1 MKGLFCKIASVIT
14 VSLIVVGAFSGCKND
29 DNNKSSKDSTS
40 NSISNSYIDT
50 EFDSDDLE
58 IGYDE
63 TSAVNIKLNKT
74 SAEISGKGAKA
85 DGSVVTIT
93 NEGVYVISG
102 ELSNGRLVVDAEK
115 KKDVHIILSGAKITC
130 EDNAPIYIKQ
140 ADKVIITLDENSEN
154 VLTDVNSYSNDE
166 DDTNVDGAL
175 FSRSDLTIN
184 GSGKLTVNANYK
196 HGIVCKDDLV
206 IAGGDYNLTA
216 KSGGIYG
223 KDSVRIKSG
232 GFEITA
238 GSNGIK
244 STNSDENEK
253 GYIYI
258 KDGNFNITS
267 ETDGIESVD
276 SLVIDGGEFNVKT
289 GGGSSNASVK
299 QDGERNENWGRWGKE
314 PPEDKM
320 QAPDGDM
327 TPPNNGGQMGTP
339 NDIGEK
345 PNMQDNQNNIPTEQ
359 VSNMANDNANSNNT
373 DNMTGT
379 ETSSAKGLK
388 SDKDIILN
396 DGKYTV
402 DSSDDSIHSNG
413 NILINNGEASLKS
426 GDDGI
431 HADENLN
438 ITNGKITIEQSYEGI
453 EGVNINIT
461 GGEVTINSSDDGIN
475 AGGGSDTGMDDRM
488 GRDNFSES
496 SSEYLLTISGGKITV
511 NANGD
516 GLDSNG
522 NLSVEGGEIY
532 INGPTNDGNGALDYG
547 DGADAWITG
556 GTIVACGSS
565 GMAENFG
572 EDKSKQN
579 SVLHNFD
586 SKISSG
592 TEVKLADSNGNII
605 LSYTPKKDYQSVV
618 FSSPD
623 LKNGTYTI
631 TAGDISDEITIDS
644 VITSNGNSNR
654 MGGRGF
660 GMKDKNLV

>member
-1 MKGLFCKIASVIT
+1 MKGLLCKIAAVIT
-14 VSLIVVGAFSGCKND
+14 ASLTIVGTFTGCKND
-29 DNNKSSKDSTS
+29 SNDEKSSKENTASS
-40 NSISNSYIDT
+40 VSYSYINT

-74 SAEISGKGAKA
+74 SAEISGKGANA

-93 NEGVYVISG
+93 DEGVYVVSG
-102 ELSNGRLVVDAEK
+102 ELSNGRLVVDAGK
-115 KKDVHIILSGAKITC
+115 KKDIRIIFNGAKITC
-130 EDNAPIYIKQ
+130 DDNAPLYIKQ

-154 VLTDVNSYSNDE
+154 VLTDGASYLNDE
-166 DDTNVDGAL
+166 DDSNVDGAL

-223 KDSVRIKSG
+223 KDSLRIKNG
-232 GFEITA
+232 NFEINA

-244 STNSDENEK
+244 STNSDEEEK

-276 SLVIDGGEFNVKT
+276 SLVIDGGEFNIKT

-299 QDGERNENWGRWGKE
+299 QNGERNENWGRWGAE
-314 PPEDKM
+314 PPDDKM
-320 QAPDGDM
+320 QVPNGNMMPPD
-327 TPPNNGGQMGTP
+327 NGGQMGTP
-339 NDIGEK
+339 DDIGQK
-345 PNMQDNQNNIPTEQ
+345 PNINDKQNNIPTEQ
-359 VSNMANDNANSNNT
+359 VSNKTNDNSSDTNNA
-373 DNMTGT
+373 T
-379 ETSSAKGLK
+379 ETESSSAKGLK
-388 SDKDIILN
+388 ADKDIVFN
-396 DGKYTV
+396 GGKYTV

-413 NILINNGEASLKS
+413 NIIMNNGDASLTS

-438 ITNGKITIEQSYEGI
+438 IVNGKITIKQSYEGI

-475 AGGGSDTGMDDRM
+475 AGGGSDTGMDNRM

-496 SSEYLLTISGGKITV
+496 SSEYLLTISGGKIIV

-522 NLSVEGGEIY
+522 NLIVEGGEIY
-532 INGPTNDGNGALDYG
+532 INGPTNDGDGALDYG

-572 EDKSKQN
+572 EENSKQN

-592 TEVKLADSNGNII
+592 TEVKVTDSNGNII
-605 LSYTPKKDYQSVV
+605 LSYTPEKDYQSVV
-618 FSSPD
+618 FSSPN

-631 TAGDISDEITIDS
+631 TAGDISDEFTVDS

-654 MGGRGF
+654 MGGRSF
-660 GMKDKNLV
+660 GMKDKNPV

>member
-1 MKGLFCKIASVIT
+1 MKSLVCKTAAVIT
-14 VSLIVVGAFSGCKND
+14 ASLTIVGTFTGCKND
-29 DNNKSSKDSTS
+29 SNDEKSSKENTVSS
-40 NSISNSYIDT
+40 VSYSYINT

-74 SAEISGKGAKA
+74 SAEISGKGANT

-93 NEGVYVISG
+93 DEGVYVVSG
-102 ELSNGRLVVDAEK
+102 ELSNGRLVVDAGK
-115 KKDVHIILSGAKITC
+115 KKDIRIILNGAKITC
-130 EDNAPIYIKQ
+130 DDNAPLYIKQ

-154 VLTDVNSYSNDE
+154 VLTDGASYLNDE
-166 DDTNVDGAL
+166 DDSNVDGAL

-196 HGIVCKDDLV
+196 HGIVCKDDLIV
-206 IAGGDYNLTA
+206 AGGDYNLSA

-223 KDSVRIKSG
+223 KDSLRIKNG
-232 GFEITA
+232 TFEINA

-276 SLVIDGGEFNVKT
+276 SLVIDGGEFNLKT

-299 QDGERNENWGRWGKE
+299 QNGERNENWGRWGEK

-320 QAPDGDM
+320 QVPDGNM
-327 TPPNNGGQMGTP
+327 MPPDNGGQMGTP
-339 NDIGEK
+339 DNIGQK
-345 PNMQDNQNNIPTEQ
+345 PNINDKQNNIQTEQ
-359 VSNMANDNANSNNT
+359 VSNKTNDNSSDTNNA
-373 DNMTGT
+373 T
-379 ETSSAKGLK
+379 ETESRSAKGLK
-388 SDKDIILN
+388 ADKDIVFN
-396 DGKYTV
+396 GGKYTV

-413 NILINNGEASLKS
+413 NIIMNNGDASLTS

-431 HADENLN
+431 HADENVN
-438 ITNGKITIEQSYEGI
+438 ILNGKITIEQSYEGV

-488 GRDNFSES
+488 GRDNFSQS
-496 SSEYLLTISGGKITV
+496 SSEYLLTISGGKIII

-522 NLSVEGGEIY
+522 NLIVEGGEIY

-547 DGADAWITG
+547 DGADSWITG

-572 EDKSKQN
+572 EEKSKQN

-586 SKISSG
+586 SKISGG
-592 TEVKLADSNGNII
+592 TEVKVTDSNGNII
-605 LSYTPKKDYQSVV
+605 LSYTPEKDYQSVV
-618 FSSPD
+618 FSSPN

-631 TAGDISDEITIDS
+631 TAGDISDEITVDS

-654 MGGRGF
+654 VGGRSF
-660 GMKDKNLV
+660 GMKDKNPV

>member
-1 MKGLFCKIASVIT
+1 MKGLLCKIAAVIT
-14 VSLIVVGAFSGCKND
+14 ASLIIIGTFTGC
-29 DNNKSSKDSTS
+29 NNNSNNNSSKENTAS
-40 NSISNSYIDT
+40 SISYSYIDT
-50 EFDSDDLE
+50 KFDSDDLE

-74 SAEISGKGAKA
+74 SAEISGKGANA

-93 NEGVYVISG
+93 DEGVYVVSG
-102 ELSNGRLVVDAEK
+102 ELSNGRLVVDAGK
-115 KKDVHIILSGAKITC
+115 KKDIRIIFNGAKITC
-130 EDNAPIYIKQ
+130 DDNAPLYIKQ

-154 VLTDVNSYSNDE
+154 VLTDGASYLNDE
-166 DDTNVDGAL
+166 DDSNVDGAL

-223 KDSVRIKSG
+223 KDSLRIKNG
-232 GFEITA
+232 NFEINA

-244 STNSDENEK
+244 STNSDEEEK

-276 SLVIDGGEFNVKT
+276 SLVIDGGEFNLKT

-299 QDGERNENWGRWGKE
+299 QNGERNENWGRWGEK
-314 PPEDKM
+314 PPDDKM
-320 QAPDGDM
+320 QAPNGNM
-327 TPPNNGGQMGTP
+327 MPPDNGGQMGTP
-339 NDIGEK
+339 DDIGQK
-345 PNMQDNQNNIPTEQ
+345 RNMNDTQNNIQTEQ
-359 VSNMANDNANSNNT
+359 VSNKTNDNSSDTNNA
-373 DNMTGT
+373 T
-379 ETSSAKGLK
+379 ETESSSAKGLK
-388 SDKDIILN
+388 ADKNIVFN
-396 DGKYTV
+396 GGKYTV

-413 NILINNGEASLKS
+413 NIIMNNGDASLTS

-438 ITNGKITIEQSYEGI
+438 IVNGKITIKQSYEGI

-461 GGEVTINSSDDGIN
+461 GGEVKINSSDDGIN
-475 AGGGSDTGMDDRM
+475 AGGGSDTGMDNRM

-496 SSEYLLTISGGKITV
+496 SSEYLLTISGGKIIV

-522 NLSVEGGEIY
+522 NLIVEGGEIY

-547 DGADAWITG
+547 DEADAWITG

-572 EDKSKQN
+572 EENSKQN

-592 TEVKLADSNGNII
+592 TEVKVTDSNGNII
-605 LSYTPKKDYQSVV
+605 LSYTPEKDYQSVV
-618 FSSPD
+618 FSSPN

-631 TAGDISDEITIDS
+631 TAGDISDEFTVDS

-654 MGGRGF
+654 MGGRSF
-660 GMKDKNLV
+660 GMKDKNPV

>member
-1 MKGLFCKIASVIT
+1 MKSLVCKTAAVIT
-14 VSLIVVGAFSGCKND
+14 ASLTIVGTFTGCKND
-29 DNNKSSKDSTS
+29 SNDEKSSKENTVSS
-40 NSISNSYIDT
+40 VSYSYINT

-74 SAEISGKGAKA
+74 SAEISGKGANA

-93 NEGVYVISG
+93 DEGVYVVSG
-102 ELSNGRLVVDAEK
+102 ELSNGRLVVDAGK
-115 KKDVHIILSGAKITC
+115 KKDIRIILNGAKITC
-130 EDNAPIYIKQ
+130 DDNAPLYIKQ

-154 VLTDVNSYSNDE
+154 VLTDGASYLNDE
-166 DDTNVDGAL
+166 DDSNVDGAL

-223 KDSVRIKSG
+223 KDSLRIKNG
-232 GFEITA
+232 NFEINA

-276 SLVIDGGEFNVKT
+276 SLVIDGGEFNLKT

-299 QDGERNENWGRWGKE
+299 QNGERNENWGRWGEK

-320 QAPDGDM
+320 QVPDGNIM
-327 TPPNNGGQMGTP
+327 PPDNGGQMGTP
-339 NDIGEK
+339 DNIGQK
-345 PNMQDNQNNIPTEQ
+345 PNINDKQNNIPTEQ
-359 VSNMANDNANSNNT
+359 VSNKTNDNSSDTNNEVE
-373 DNMTGT
+373 T
-379 ETSSAKGLK
+379 ESSSAKGLK
-388 SDKDIILN
+388 ADKDIVFN
-396 DGKYTV
+396 GGKYTV

-413 NILINNGEASLKS
+413 NILINNGEANLKS

-431 HADENLN
+431 HTDENLD
-438 ITNGKITIEQSYEGI
+438 ITNGKITIEQSYEGV

-488 GRDNFSES
+488 GRDNFSQS
-496 SSEYLLTISGGKITV
+496 SSEYLLTISGGKIII

-522 NLSVEGGEIY
+522 NLIVEGGEIY

-572 EDKSKQN
+572 EEKSKQN

-592 TEVKLADSNGNII
+592 TEVKVTDSNGNII
-605 LSYTPKKDYQSVV
+605 LSYTPEKDYQSVV
-618 FSSPD
+618 FSSPN

-631 TAGDISDEITIDS
+631 TAGDISDEITVDS

-654 MGGRGF
+654 VGGRSF
-660 GMKDKNLV
+660 GMKDKNPV

>member
-1 MKGLFCKIASVIT
+1 MKSLVCKIAAVIT
-14 VSLIVVGAFSGCKND
+14 ASLIIIGTFTGC
-29 DNNKSSKDSTS
+29 NNNSNNNSSKENTAS
-40 NSISNSYIDT
+40 SISYSYIDT
-50 EFDSDDLE
+50 KFDSDDLE

-74 SAEISGKGAKA
+74 SAEISGKGANA

-93 NEGVYVISG
+93 DEGVYVVSG
-102 ELSNGRLVVDAEK
+102 ELSNGRLVVDAGK
-115 KKDVHIILSGAKITC
+115 KKDIRIILNGAKITC
-130 EDNAPIYIKQ
+130 DDNAPLYIKQ

-154 VLTDVNSYSNDE
+154 VLTDGASYLNDE
-166 DDTNVDGAL
+166 DDSNVDGAL

-206 IAGGDYNLTA
+206 VAGGDYNLSA

-223 KDSVRIKSG
+223 KDSLRIKNG
-232 GFEITA
+232 NFEINA

-276 SLVIDGGEFNVKT
+276 SLVIDGGEFNLKT

-299 QDGERNENWGRWGKE
+299 QNGERNENWGRWGAE
-314 PPEDKM
+314 PPDDKM
-320 QAPDGDM
+320 QAPNGNM
-327 TPPNNGGQMGTP
+327 TPPDNGGQMGTP
-339 NDIGEK
+339 DDIGQK
-345 PNMQDNQNNIPTEQ
+345 PNMNDTQNNIQTEQ
-359 VSNMANDNANSNNT
+359 VSNKTNDNSSDTNNA
-373 DNMTGT
+373 T
-379 ETSSAKGLK
+379 ETESSSAKGLK
-388 SDKDIILN
+388 ADKDIVFN
-396 DGKYTV
+396 GGKYTV

-413 NILINNGEASLKS
+413 NIIMNNGDASLTS

-438 ITNGKITIEQSYEGI
+438 IVNGKITIKQSYEGI

-475 AGGGSDTGMDDRM
+475 AGGGSDTGMDNRM

-496 SSEYLLTISGGKITV
+496 SSEYLLTISGGKIII

-522 NLSVEGGEIY
+522 NLIVEGGEIY

-572 EDKSKQN
+572 EENSKQN

-592 TEVKLADSNGNII
+592 TEVKVTDSNGNII
-605 LSYTPKKDYQSVV
+605 LSYTPEKDYQSVV
-618 FSSPD
+618 FSSPN

-631 TAGDISDEITIDS
+631 TAGDISDEFTVDS

-654 MGGRGF
+654 MGGRSF
-660 GMKDKNLV
+660 GMKDKNPV

>member
-1 MKGLFCKIASVIT
+1 MKSLVCKTAAVIT
-14 VSLIVVGAFSGCKND
+14 ASLTIVGTFTGCKND
-29 DNNKSSKDSTS
+29 SNDEKSSKENTVSS
-40 NSISNSYIDT
+40 VSYSYINT

-74 SAEISGKGAKA
+74 SAEISGKGANT

-93 NEGVYVISG
+93 DEGVYVVSG
-102 ELSNGRLVVDAEK
+102 ELSNGRLVVDAGK
-115 KKDVHIILSGAKITC
+115 KKDIRIILNGAKITC
-130 EDNAPIYIKQ
+130 DDNAPLYIKQ

-154 VLTDVNSYSNDE
+154 VLTDGASYLNDE
-166 DDTNVDGAL
+166 DDSNVDGAL

-216 KSGGIYG
+216 KSGGVYG
-223 KDSVRIKSG
+223 KDSLRIKNG
-232 GFEITA
+232 NFEINA

-276 SLVIDGGEFNVKT
+276 SLVIDGGEFNLKT

-299 QDGERNENWGRWGKE
+299 QNGERNENWGRWGEK

-320 QAPDGDM
+320 QVPDGNM
-327 TPPNNGGQMGTP
+327 MPPDNGGQMGTP
-339 NDIGEK
+339 DNIGQK
-345 PNMQDNQNNIPTEQ
+345 PNINDKQNNIQTEQ
-359 VSNMANDNANSNNT
+359 VSNKTNDNSSDTNNA
-373 DNMTGT
+373 T
-379 ETSSAKGLK
+379 ETESSSAKGLK
-388 SDKDIILN
+388 ADKDIVFN
-396 DGKYTV
+396 GGKYTV

-413 NILINNGEASLKS
+413 NILINNGEANLKS

-431 HADENLN
+431 HADENLD
-438 ITNGKITIEQSYEGI
+438 ITNGKITIEQSYEGV

-461 GGEVTINSSDDGIN
+461 GGEVKINSSDDGIN

-488 GRDNFSES
+488 GRDNFSQS
-496 SSEYLLTISGGKITV
+496 SSEYLLTISGGKIII

-522 NLSVEGGEIY
+522 NLIVEGGEIY

-547 DGADAWITG
+547 DEADAWITG

-586 SKISSG
+586 SKISGG
-592 TEVKLADSNGNII
+592 TEVKVTDSNGNII
-605 LSYTPKKDYQSVV
+605 LSYTPEKDYQSVV
-618 FSSPD
+618 FSSPN

-631 TAGDISDEITIDS
+631 TAGDISDEFTVDS

-654 MGGRGF
+654 VGGRSF
-660 GMKDKNLV
+660 GMKDKNPV

>member
-1 MKGLFCKIASVIT
+1 MKGLLCKIAAVIT
-14 VSLIVVGAFSGCKND
+14 ASLIIIGTFTGC
-29 DNNKSSKDSTS
+29 NNNSNNNSSKENTVSS
-40 NSISNSYIDT
+40 VSYSYINT

-74 SAEISGKGAKA
+74 SAEISGKGANT

-93 NEGVYVISG
+93 DEGVYVVSG
-102 ELSNGRLVVDAEK
+102 ELSNGRLVVDAGK
-115 KKDVHIILSGAKITC
+115 KKDIRIILNGAKITC
-130 EDNAPIYIKQ
+130 DDNAPLYIKQ

-154 VLTDVNSYSNDE
+154 VLTDGASYLNDE
-166 DDTNVDGAL
+166 DDSNVDGAL

-216 KSGGIYG
+216 KSGGVYG
-223 KDSVRIKSG
+223 KDSLRIKNG
-232 GFEITA
+232 NFEINA

-276 SLVIDGGEFNVKT
+276 SLVIDGGEFNLKT

-299 QDGERNENWGRWGKE
+299 QNGERNENWGRWGEK

-320 QAPDGDM
+320 QVPDGNM
-327 TPPNNGGQMGTP
+327 MPPDNGGQMGTP
-339 NDIGEK
+339 DNIGQK
-345 PNMQDNQNNIPTEQ
+345 PNINDKQNNIQTEQ
-359 VSNMANDNANSNNT
+359 VSNKTNDNSSDTNNA
-373 DNMTGT
+373 T
-379 ETSSAKGLK
+379 ETESSSAKGLK
-388 SDKDIILN
+388 ADKDIVFN
-396 DGKYTV
+396 GGKYTV

-413 NILINNGEASLKS
+413 NILINNGEANLKS

-431 HADENLN
+431 HTDENLD
-438 ITNGKITIEQSYEGI
+438 ITNGKITIEQSYEGV

-461 GGEVTINSSDDGIN
+461 GGEVKINSSDDGIN

-488 GRDNFSES
+488 GRDNFSQS
-496 SSEYLLTISGGKITV
+496 SSEYLLTISGGKIIV

-522 NLSVEGGEIY
+522 NLIVEGGEIY

-572 EDKSKQN
+572 EENSKQN

-592 TEVKLADSNGNII
+592 TEVKVTDSNGNII
-605 LSYTPKKDYQSVV
+605 LSYTPEKDYQSVV
-618 FSSPD
+618 FSSPN

-631 TAGDISDEITIDS
+631 TAGDISDEFTVDS

-654 MGGRGF
+654 MGGRSF
-660 GMKDKNLV
+660 GMKDKNPV

>member
-1 MKGLFCKIASVIT
+1 MKSLVCKTAAVIT
-14 VSLIVVGAFSGCKND
+14 ASLTIVGTFTGCKND
-29 DNNKSSKDSTS
+29 SNDEKSSKENTVSS
-40 NSISNSYIDT
+40 FLYSYINT

-74 SAEISGKGAKA
+74 SAEISGKGANT

-93 NEGVYVISG
+93 DEGVYVVSG
-102 ELSNGRLVVDAEK
+102 ELSNGRLVVDAGK
-115 KKDVHIILSGAKITC
+115 KKDIRIILNGAKITC
-130 EDNAPIYIKQ
+130 DDNAPLYIKQ
-140 ADKVIITLDENSEN
+140 ADKVIISLDENSEN
-154 VLTDVNSYSNDE
+154 VLTDGASYLNDE
-166 DDTNVDGAL
+166 DDSNVDGAL

-206 IAGGDYNLTA
+206 IASGDYNLSA

-223 KDSVRIKSG
+223 KDSLRIKNG
-232 GFEITA
+232 NFEINA

-276 SLVIDGGEFNVKT
+276 SLVIDGGEFNLKT

-299 QDGERNENWGRWGKE
+299 QNGERNENWGRWGEK

-320 QAPDGDM
+320 QVPDGNM
-327 TPPNNGGQMGTP
+327 MPPDNGGQMGTP
-339 NDIGEK
+339 DNIGQK
-345 PNMQDNQNNIPTEQ
+345 PNINDKQNNIPTEQ
-359 VSNMANDNANSNNT
+359 VSNKTNDNSSDTNNEVE
-373 DNMTGT
+373 T
-379 ETSSAKGLK
+379 ESSSAKGLK
-388 SDKDIILN
+388 ADKDIVFN
-396 DGKYTV
+396 GGKYTV

-413 NILINNGEASLKS
+413 NILINNGEANLKS

-431 HADENLN
+431 HTDENLD
-438 ITNGKITIEQSYEGI
+438 ITNGKITIEQSYEGV

-461 GGEVTINSSDDGIN
+461 GGEVKINSSDDGIN

-488 GRDNFSES
+488 GRDNFSQS
-496 SSEYLLTISGGKITV
+496 SSEYLLTISGGKIII

-522 NLSVEGGEIY
+522 NLIVEGGEIY

-572 EDKSKQN
+572 EENSKQN

-586 SKISSG
+586 SKISGG
-592 TEVKLADSNGNII
+592 TEVKVTDSNGNII
-605 LSYTPKKDYQSVV
+605 LSYTPEKDYQSVV
-618 FSSPD
+618 FSSPN

-631 TAGDISDEITIDS
+631 TAGDISDEITVDS

-654 MGGRGF
+654 MGGRSF
-660 GMKDKNLV
+660 GMKDKNPV

>member
-1 MKGLFCKIASVIT
+1 MKGLLCKIAAVIT
-14 VSLIVVGAFSGCKND
+14 ASLIIIGTFTGC
-29 DNNKSSKDSTS
+29 NNNSNNNSSKENTAS
-40 NSISNSYIDT
+40 SISYSYIDT
-50 EFDSDDLE
+50 KFDSDDLE

-74 SAEISGKGAKA
+74 SAEISGKGANA

-93 NEGVYVISG
+93 DEGVYVVSG
-102 ELSNGRLVVDAEK
+102 ELSNGRLVVDAGK
-115 KKDVHIILSGAKITC
+115 KKDIRIIFNGAKITC
-130 EDNAPIYIKQ
+130 DDNAPLYIKQ

-154 VLTDVNSYSNDE
+154 VLTDGASYLNDE
-166 DDTNVDGAL
+166 DDSNVDGAL

-223 KDSVRIKSG
+223 KDSLRIKNG
-232 GFEITA
+232 NFEINA

-244 STNSDENEK
+244 STNSDEEEK

-276 SLVIDGGEFNVKT
+276 SLVIDGGEFNIKT

-299 QDGERNENWGRWGKE
+299 QNGERNENWGRWGAE
-314 PPEDKM
+314 PPDDKM
-320 QAPDGDM
+320 QAPNGNM
-327 TPPNNGGQMGTP
+327 MPPDNGGQMGTP
-339 NDIGEK
+339 DDIGQK
-345 PNMQDNQNNIPTEQ
+345 PNINDKQNNIPTEQ
-359 VSNMANDNANSNNT
+359 VSNKTNDNSSDTNNA
-373 DNMTGT
+373 T
-379 ETSSAKGLK
+379 ETESSSAKGLK
-388 SDKDIILN
+388 ADKDIVFN
-396 DGKYTV
+396 GGKYTV

-413 NILINNGEASLKS
+413 NIIMNNGDASLTS

-438 ITNGKITIEQSYEGI
+438 IVNGKITIKQSYEGI

-475 AGGGSDTGMDDRM
+475 AGGGSDTGMDNRM

-496 SSEYLLTISGGKITV
+496 SSEYLLTISGGKIIV

-522 NLSVEGGEIY
+522 NLIVEGGEIY
-532 INGPTNDGNGALDYG
+532 INGPTNDGDGALDYG
-547 DGADAWITG
+547 DEADAWITG

-592 TEVKLADSNGNII
+592 TEVKVTDSNGNII
-605 LSYTPKKDYQSVV
+605 LSYTPEKDYQSVV
-618 FSSPD
+618 FSSPN

-631 TAGDISDEITIDS
+631 TAGDISDEFTVDS

-654 MGGRGF
+654 MGGRSF
-660 GMKDKNLV
+660 GMKDKNPV

>member
-1 MKGLFCKIASVIT
+1 MKSLVCKTAAVIT
-14 VSLIVVGAFSGCKND
+14 ASLTIVGTFTGCKND
-29 DNNKSSKDSTS
+29 SNDEKSSKENTVSS
-40 NSISNSYIDT
+40 VSYSYINT

-74 SAEISGKGAKA
+74 SAEISGKGANT

-93 NEGVYVISG
+93 DEGVYVVSG
-102 ELSNGRLVVDAEK
+102 ELSNGRLVVDAGK
-115 KKDVHIILSGAKITC
+115 KKDIRIILNGAKITC
-130 EDNAPIYIKQ
+130 DDNAPLYIKQ

-154 VLTDVNSYSNDE
+154 VLTDGASYLNDE
-166 DDTNVDGAL
+166 DDSNVDGAL

-216 KSGGIYG
+216 KSGGVYG
-223 KDSVRIKSG
+223 KDSLRIKNG
-232 GFEITA
+232 NFEINA

-276 SLVIDGGEFNVKT
+276 SLVIDGGEFNLKT

-299 QDGERNENWGRWGKE
+299 QNGERNENWGRWGEK

-320 QAPDGDM
+320 QVPDGNM
-327 TPPNNGGQMGTP
+327 MPPDNGGQMGTP
-339 NDIGEK
+339 DNIGQK
-345 PNMQDNQNNIPTEQ
+345 PNINDKQNNIQTEQ
-359 VSNMANDNANSNNT
+359 VSNKTNDNSSDTNNA
-373 DNMTGT
+373 T
-379 ETSSAKGLK
+379 ETESSSAKGLK
-388 SDKDIILN
+388 ADKDIVFN
-396 DGKYTV
+396 GGKYTV

-413 NILINNGEASLKS
+413 NILINNGEANLKS

-431 HADENLN
+431 HTDENLD
-438 ITNGKITIEQSYEGI
+438 ITNGKITIEQSYEGV

-461 GGEVTINSSDDGIN
+461 GGEVKINSSDDGIN

-488 GRDNFSES
+488 GRDNFSQS
-496 SSEYLLTISGGKITV
+496 SSEYLLTISGGKIII

-522 NLSVEGGEIY
+522 NLIVEGGEIY

-547 DGADAWITG
+547 DEADAWITG

-586 SKISSG
+586 SKISGG
-592 TEVKLADSNGNII
+592 TEVKVTDSNGNII
-605 LSYTPKKDYQSVV
+605 LSYTPEKDYQSVV
-618 FSSPD
+618 FSSPN

-631 TAGDISDEITIDS
+631 TAGDISDEFTVDS

-654 MGGRGF
+654 VGGRSF
-660 GMKDKNLV
+660 GMKDKNPV

>member
-1 MKGLFCKIASVIT
+1 MKSLVCKTAAVIT
-14 VSLIVVGAFSGCKND
+14 ASLTIVGTFTGCKND
-29 DNNKSSKDSTS
+29 SNDEKSSKENTVSS
-40 NSISNSYIDT
+40 VSYSYINT

-74 SAEISGKGAKA
+74 SAEISGKGANT

-93 NEGVYVISG
+93 DEGVYVVSG
-102 ELSNGRLVVDAEK
+102 ELSNGRLVVDAGK
-115 KKDVHIILSGAKITC
+115 KKDIRIILNGTKITC
-130 EDNAPIYIKQ
+130 DDNAPLYIKQ

-154 VLTDVNSYSNDE
+154 VLTDGARYLNDE
-166 DDTNVDGAL
+166 DDSNVDGAL

-206 IAGGDYNLTA
+206 VAGGDYNLTA

-223 KDSVRIKSG
+223 KDSLRIKNG
-232 GFEITA
+232 NFEINA

-276 SLVIDGGEFNVKT
+276 SLVIDGGEFNLKT

-299 QDGERNENWGRWGKE
+299 QNGERNENWGRWGEK

-320 QAPDGDM
+320 QVPDGNIM
-327 TPPNNGGQMGTP
+327 PPDNGGQMGTP
-339 NDIGEK
+339 DNIGQK
-345 PNMQDNQNNIPTEQ
+345 PNINDKQNNIPTEQ
-359 VSNMANDNANSNNT
+359 VSNKTNDNSSDTNNEVE
-373 DNMTGT
+373 T
-379 ETSSAKGLK
+379 ESSSAKGLK
-388 SDKDIILN
+388 ADKDIVFN
-396 DGKYTV
+396 GGKYTV

-413 NILINNGEASLKS
+413 NILINNGEANLKS

-431 HADENLN
+431 HTDENLD
-438 ITNGKITIEQSYEGI
+438 ITNGKITIEQSYEGV

-461 GGEVTINSSDDGIN
+461 GGEVKINSSDDGIN

-488 GRDNFSES
+488 GRDNFSQS
-496 SSEYLLTISGGKITV
+496 SSEYLLTISGGKIII

-522 NLSVEGGEIY
+522 NLIVEGGEIY

-572 EDKSKQN
+572 EEKSKQN

-586 SKISSG
+586 SKISGG
-592 TEVKLADSNGNII
+592 TEVKVTDSNGNII
-605 LSYTPKKDYQSVV
+605 LSYTPEKDYQSVV
-618 FSSPD
+618 FSSPN

-631 TAGDISDEITIDS
+631 TAGDISDEITVDS

-654 MGGRGF
+654 MGGRSF
-660 GMKDKNLV
+660 GMKDKNPV

>member
-1 MKGLFCKIASVIT
+1 MKGLLCKIAAVIT
-14 VSLIVVGAFSGCKND
+14 ASLIIIGTFTGCKND
-29 DNNKSSKDSTS
+29 SNDEKSSKENTVSS
-40 NSISNSYIDT
+40 VSYSYINT

-74 SAEISGKGAKA
+74 SAEISGKGANT

-93 NEGVYVISG
+93 DEGVYVVSG
-102 ELSNGRLVVDAEK
+102 ELSNGRLVVDAGK
-115 KKDVHIILSGAKITC
+115 KKDIRIILNGAKITC
-130 EDNAPIYIKQ
+130 DDNAPLYIKQ

-154 VLTDVNSYSNDE
+154 VLTDGASYLNDE
-166 DDTNVDGAL
+166 DDYNVDGAL

-184 GSGKLTVNANYK
+184 GSGELTVNANYK

-206 IAGGDYNLTA
+206 VAGGDYNLSA

-223 KDSVRIKSG
+223 KDSLRIKNG
-232 GFEITA
+232 NFEINA

-276 SLVIDGGEFNVKT
+276 SLVIDGGDFNLKT
-289 GGGSSNASVK
+289 GGGSSNASIK
-299 QDGERNENWGRWGKE
+299 QNGERNENWGRWGAE
-314 PPEDKM
+314 PPDDKM
-320 QAPDGDM
+320 QVPDGNM
-327 TPPNNGGQMGTP
+327 MPPDNGGQMGTP
-339 NDIGEK
+339 DNIGQK
-345 PNMQDNQNNIPTEQ
+345 PNINDKQNNIQTEQ
-359 VSNMANDNANSNNT
+359 VSNKTNDNSSDTNNA
-373 DNMTGT
+373 T
-379 ETSSAKGLK
+379 ETESRSAKGLK
-388 SDKDIILN
+388 ADKNIVFN
-396 DGKYTV
+396 GGKYTV

-413 NILINNGEASLKS
+413 NILINNGEANLKS

-431 HADENLN
+431 HADENLD
-438 ITNGKITIEQSYEGI
+438 ITNGKITIEQSYEGV

-461 GGEVTINSSDDGIN
+461 GGEVKINSSDDGIN

-488 GRDNFSES
+488 GRDNFSQS
-496 SSEYLLTISGGKITV
+496 SSEYLLTISGGKIII

-522 NLSVEGGEIY
+522 NLIVEGGEIY

-572 EDKSKQN
+572 EENSKQN

-592 TEVKLADSNGNII
+592 TEVKVTDSNGNII
-605 LSYTPKKDYQSVV
+605 LSYTPEKDYQSVV
-618 FSSPD
+618 FSSPN

-631 TAGDISDEITIDS
+631 TAGDISDEITVDS

-654 MGGRGF
+654 MGGRSF
-660 GMKDKNLV
+660 GMKDKNPV

>member
-1 MKGLFCKIASVIT
+1 MKSLVCKTAAVIT
-14 VSLIVVGAFSGCKND
+14 ALLTIVGTFTGCKND
-29 DNNKSSKDSTS
+29 SNDEKSSKENTVSS
-40 NSISNSYIDT
+40 VSYSYINT

-74 SAEISGKGAKA
+74 SAEISGKGANT

-93 NEGVYVISG
+93 DEGVYVVSG
-102 ELSNGRLVVDAEK
+102 ELSNGRLVVDAGK
-115 KKDVHIILSGAKITC
+115 KKDIRIILNGAKITC
-130 EDNAPIYIKQ
+130 DDNAPLYIKQ

-154 VLTDVNSYSNDE
+154 VLTDGASYLNDE
-166 DDTNVDGAL
+166 DDSNVDGAL

-216 KSGGIYG
+216 KSGGVYG
-223 KDSVRIKSG
+223 KDSLRIKNG
-232 GFEITA
+232 NFEINA

-276 SLVIDGGEFNVKT
+276 SLVIDGGEFNLKT

-299 QDGERNENWGRWGKE
+299 QNGERNENWGRWGEK

-320 QAPDGDM
+320 QVPDGNM
-327 TPPNNGGQMGTP
+327 MPPDNGGQMGTP
-339 NDIGEK
+339 DNIGQK
-345 PNMQDNQNNIPTEQ
+345 PNINDKQNNIQTEQ
-359 VSNMANDNANSNNT
+359 VSNKTNDNSSDTNNA
-373 DNMTGT
+373 T
-379 ETSSAKGLK
+379 ETESSSAKGLK
-388 SDKDIILN
+388 ADKDIVFN
-396 DGKYTV
+396 GGKYTV

-413 NILINNGEASLKS
+413 NILINNGEANLKS

-431 HADENLN
+431 HTDENLD
-438 ITNGKITIEQSYEGI
+438 ITNGKITIEQSYEGV

-461 GGEVTINSSDDGIN
+461 GGEVKINSSDDGIN

-488 GRDNFSES
+488 GRDNFSQS
-496 SSEYLLTISGGKITV
+496 SSEYLLTISGGKIII

-522 NLSVEGGEIY
+522 NLIVEGGEIY

-547 DGADAWITG
+547 DEADAWITG

-586 SKISSG
+586 SKISGG
-592 TEVKLADSNGNII
+592 TEVKVTDSNGNII
-605 LSYTPKKDYQSVV
+605 LSYTPEKDYQSVV
-618 FSSPD
+618 FSSPN

-631 TAGDISDEITIDS
+631 TAGDISDEITVDS

-654 MGGRGF
+654 MGGRNF
-660 GMKDKNLV
+660 